1 MLGTNN
7 VKANAT
13 IGGIAIAV
21 LLTVLMAMSPMTGLV
36 DNQTETAEFVE
47 INETED
53 EDFFALPDTIEKTEY
68 ELDASRELIGA
79 RDSTSKTFVNEDG
92 DFVAVHSSEPLH
104 YMSDEGSWEDIDLN
118 IKATSFGWAVSE
130 NVFETRFASEVA
142 NGVAVQPNQWVDPVV
157 TGINPMLVT
166 IDESGT
172 AVQPFAVPASNAEV
186 AVGGNTI
193 RYPLAEGFD
202 IDYTVE
208 TFQVKQDLVIR
219 ERPTLEPNAAWFGLT
234 ESLRLPAGYALY
246 HGEVLLTEEI
256 TQTQDALQI
265 RNIETGELY
274 AEIPA
279 PVVMEE
285 GKEPY
290 HATFFV
296 SAMGTQVFL
305 TTAVEADWLM
315 SEDRVFP
322 LALDPSIKVTSGAG
336 GYCYV
341 YYNYCYSS
349 TSRYLYRSGSSVYYL
364 PWSKYTFSSSSA
376 LPSGATISEVAF
388 KQYYTYHS
396 GSTNAGRQVTILESC
411 GQDVRYNW
419 GVTSRSC
426 SGSLSSSYLTSNYG
440 GTAARSLTSSIW
452 NSVQGGSFG
461 GGTGWK
467 TTTLCSSSGTACSST
482 TGAHN
487 YILNAQSNNGVV
499 GVGAKLTSSSYVY
512 SYATGSGSN
521 NMYIQITYTGGTDAD
536 APTADFVPY
545 TGITSYMEGERTF
558 FMSLFD
564 MSGIDT
570 TSGNEPTLYYR
581 VNNASTWTSQA
592 ATTLGTCGTSDTDCK
607 FKATTT
613 SISAGD
619 YVEYYWKFRDLN
631 QGSNGA
637 NVGYEPALTSGQ
649 TTPTPYYFAVED
661 VVDAGN
667 AKKMTILTTDVHAG
681 SAFNPSGYMD
691 RQITY
696 FDNSHEYVFEF
707 DTSNCGTGSAA
718 CWYTSSYYFYNNWKV
733 KWLTGTSTSGTTGS
747 GTVSG
752 DNDLLLADDG
762 YLSLTADDGPGQNLI
777 FVYDSTSNDFAM
789 VGLGTQTGI
798 EEPLSGG
805 SSATQAS
812 TYGYTKAFRF
822 QVPGDITGEFANIE
836 FNASNSGAANWVCTG
851 SNGWTL
857 FIRSSSS
864 SPSCSSGYYYIY
876 STYYK
881 WNGFAIAS
889 GYYGRMASTGD
900 VTYNVAK
907 VAPEPDTYAPTIT
920 HTALADSYSP
930 DRTVTATIVDDGVP
944 PTGLNVSTTAGVG
957 PTLYYRVNS
966 GSWTSLVMD
975 PAGSATRADCATAGC
990 DWQADIENLET
1001 NDQVEYYMTAEDVST
1016 TQINDITSSTNTFE
1030 VGDPNK
1036 VFIVEWHDMGYTST
1050 YLCTYQ
1056 AVFYDVTNEFEFKYD
1071 TGCQMYYDY
1080 SAVGYMDTTRTK
1092 GETFHKGSG
1101 YAAGAMTIPSNYRV
1115 HTSST
1120 SYGHETFDLGMTS
1133 ITNYDTAISGSS
1145 NGRPYGYYCA
1155 SSYYWNTYKSSC
1167 NANIDLPDDFVFEYF
1182 GTEYNGTDSND
1193 RVQIGRQGY
1202 MYFIDSGSTALQR
1215 GVTTW
1220 SSNMPNL
1227 PYSGNSAAR
1236 PGTIAPWWGYYSSY
1250 YCYDNTNIDC
1260 SVRYRT
1266 MPFNGKGTDVDSD
1279 ITNPTS
1285 WDLVDSPIRINPSN
1299 DYLSVSADL
1308 TIEAGVV
1315 VQVAAGKGISFDGTC
1330 DSMTINGNESA
1341 HVMFEGQNGADW
1353 KGIAFTAAC
1362 AAAGGTDDRHTF
1374 SYVDFYNTS
1383 DAAIAAGSRH
1393 GSNPSAT
1400 DNVGN
1405 FTMTEVT
1412 FTNVANAIQHGSG
1425 DNTGFDLTSVSVS
1438 GADDSCLDM
1447 PDGATLTAFDLEL
1460 ENCNTN
1466 GGSADGA
1473 IKFGDGGNLMI
1484 ENSTIDNAYGNVINF
1499 VTAADDIHISNLS
1512 VTNSFTSTQTGGAI
1526 MTGGANAG
1534 SDMYVYNMN
1543 VGSGYTDGISSEA
1556 TDSFM
1561 LEMVDLGSGDITY
1574 LPGGSTSSANGPTG
1588 DMAILDDVTSG
1599 DITLARTAPGT
1610 FDQITAGDVKLSGN
1624 SPATDQVRL
1633 TSLNVGS
1640 IMVDGCG
1647 WSVGVATFSADDV
1660 SSSCSSSA
1668 APNTLVVRDGSLAHA
1683 DSTTNAVYARNSHVT
1698 LGVVDI
1704 TSSDISSTNG
1714 NYVAKASTNA
1724 DIVLIDVDYNNVDC
1738 SDRTTASCTVD
1749 VSSSAEVW
1757 YGGIAQVGLYRMAL
1771 VNGASTQVFKAGHNV
1786 VATVVDSNTGNEL
1799 FSVGTHITD
1808 NAGIAEVW
1816 VISEDESGNTYSDHH
1831 LRAFGA
1837 AGQNTTTAASSWYP
1851 SGGFGVGDSI
1861 DLLLEP
1867 APMAFDQPNMDCAW
1881 LASNQTTSGM
1891 YNPGLN
1897 AYVWDSTPM
1906 TMSAD
1911 LTLDGCHIALMGS
1924 VLTVQASATNTP
1936 VLTISNGGALT
1947 LNVSSDT
1954 GAAGTLQASTS
1965 TYPLTVA
1972 VTSGDLT
1979 VDGGTVRDL
1988 AQDSATNSALYIPSG
2003 SSLSM
2008 SNSGTIYGASAS
2020 ADDMATVKVDGGSL
2034 EIIDSSIV
2042 NTGQTG
2048 TALHIES
2055 AGATIQNIAVSNAA
2069 VGIQSYNAAPQV
2081 DGFTSTNNDVGVN
2094 VYGGMSLPTIYR
2106 STQLSGQSTGW
2117 TTYAIDLSTFLGS
2130 GDYLQVGANSIY
2142 GGGNAHPT
2150 YNYFTSKYYFITD
2163 RYNIEY
2169 EDDNGNSWNITS
2181 SSDLGYYPY
2190 GDTNAA
2196 GVHSSDDP
2204 ASGVGDVATYAGG
2217 TGGAPSWHCNYYGY
2231 SYGPNYQYGFE
2242 GYFYYFYYY
2251 WLGSGV
2257 SYPAYYY
2264 TPDEFG
2270 FGWEDIPGV
2279 TPTGSYSYYPYKYW
2293 SQYSPSSQYSGIY
2306 APPEGYAGLFGYYNV
2321 CVDYAYS
2328 YYMSSGEGARLTYPI
2343 VDISASNISKVT
2355 LYMDVLHK
2363 GADNYQDRYEFVAR
2377 AGNDPSDLGDYAR
2390 ESGTPM
2396 FKDGTINGADTGIEL
2411 GGNFAA
2417 ASFEDITVNSP
2428 NDAGMDIVGGVMAS
2442 VDDMTVNGGNY
2453 GVLVSSG
2460 ASGQVDITNVDLDG
2474 QALAGVYYTKDL
2486 GGDFTGTVQNSAG
2499 PAFKYGTNTKDPV
2512 TMSSMTIS
2520 SNNVGIEAGGSG
2532 EFTLTDVTMAN
2543 TNDVQI
2549 TGSSTMDFI
2558 EGTVDTATVTAT
2570 GTGVFNRMRLVDVTV
2585 TADGSAIDGT
2595 NVVLRSTEGD
2605 ITGMATTD
2613 SNGLAADLTFTTQVV
2628 DNSGLTTKDLTGYEA
2643 ITTAEV
2649 EYYRNSNSDNKA
2661 DFRYAFESLSLSD
2674 TSGNSESV
2682 ALTDRFTS
2690 RVCYSFSSSSYQMV
2704 ARCLSG
2710 ISTGGSRDFS
2720 DGAGGTLKE
2729 YGYYRATS
2737 GTDLQGETVM
2747 LDAPF
2752 IYLGDGSHDWNQ
2764 STFIGTAAY
2773 SFYGNMRIS
2782 ALSNADVDL
2791 YMHDSEMVATAT
2803 NEDDNTLFG
2812 IQLGYEFYS
2821 MDYDID
2827 NSILNGIATIIGSVG
2842 YGYYSD
2848 YELEHF
2854 SITNSEITHYKGYT
2868 QLTGAIQDTDM
2879 CIQLQGGD
2887 GALIDNNT
2895 FNNCATGVILE
2906 RSRYYYSHS
2915 PSEYGADNVTI
2926 SNNTFNDGRQVIWFD
2941 QNSYSDDAVVE
2952 NNVINGGNIGILLWD
2967 DKTERAT
2974 LDNNEVT
2981 ANYGLYLRAE
2991 GWTASNNIITGTGE
3005 GSSGIYTYGG
3015 NGEVIGNTVIDA
3027 HDGIVI
3033 EGPVAVS
3040 SGSVTNLCSI
3050 AGNSYS
3056 YQDSCTFTFNGGT
3069 TLYIDVDTDNYGSET
3084 SLEITKP
3091 DGSKDTWSR
3100 YSFSSNTQYSP
3111 FTSYTA
3117 SGTYTITV
3125 FDSYGDGGPD
3135 IDAYYSSSGALTG
3148 MVVSD
3153 NTVGLSSGEYAPN
3166 AQGFSFEACSGTFID
3181 SDNNSVTLSDNAMII
3196 DGCDIQDAHS
3206 VLTGTDL
3213 SASTGLWSDAGD
3225 NVNLDGT
3232 DISGFATGLYMDGGA
3247 LNMIGDASVAG
3258 SDYGVEV
3265 ENAAVTA
3272 IGASVDGGTTGTGL
3286 SMVDG
3291 AYSWIYPLD
3300 AAGLVGV
3307 YAENTEFRWD
3317 GGVST
3322 ATTAL
3327 HAVEAMG
3334 KVENL
3339 TWTDSTTQINAG
3351 TNAYVTSIGNTVDPS
3366 ALVVD
3371 STARIDEANLLDA
3384 DVNHLGEEPTQGVGV
3399 LIQTTD
3405 MSHAAYVSPNFQ
3417 PDIMSIDGDDSD
3429 WTGTLELSPADDVA
3443 PGMMSG
3449 DGTNDFMTTY
3459 IEGDDLYIAL
3469 TGEDFANSDALI
3481 YMDVTSGGSS
3491 TGYDYG
3497 GSGAHSL
3504 PFDAD
3509 FLLWADD
3516 DSSYDLYAYGFLGW
3530 GVTSLSGDSVDAD
3543 MSTSFAEFQIPF
3555 SRMGGMPS
3563 EVRIIAIVQG
3573 ESSATVSTV
3582 HPTQTIDSASS
3593 TQTFS
3598 DYLTVELGADNLD
3611 DGVLTDEVLIYRS
3624 FLGSNSPSDG
3634 KVYDVTVKHSATC
3647 GGADWAVYE
3656 DVDMSGNQDISI
3668 DILRACPT
3676 ISDDLDDVDSTEDA
3690 ASTVIDLNPLASD
3703 EQDLAADLVWSVV
3716 EGATTTVYSSSLL
3729 PADGLVEWDLTG
3741 QTFTITPVA
3750 DQFGTVEFTLTVT
3763 DSNGLSVDRNIDFTI
3778 AGVNDAPEICY
3789 RPQGG
3794 EVCESTIVL
3803 YGNAANPN
3811 LIPEDQLQDGAS
3823 PNDVVLS
3830 TVANQGNS
3838 AVNLIKDMSNENDP
3852 QVQTYTWDVTVE
3864 ENCPLFTATVDSNTN
3879 LHFVGLSGRDFHA
3892 GGSCDI
3898 TMSLTDDGAENTDAN
3913 DEVITVYVVP
3923 ENDAPEIV
3931 NQWDSNAGETI
3942 TWASNGTTVEN
3953 YAGEWGIRVLED
3965 TTDSD
3970 ALTFD
3975 LSGLKSDVD
3984 NDDSDLYWVMS
3995 PTIDPVT
4002 NRPYCTSNNYFSYT
4016 ISGDTLTLDLVP
4028 NAATNAPAYEIDYNQ
4043 NGGVNQEKPSGKN
4056 FCEMDLFLYDST
4068 EAPAGHAYDLY
4079 GAEYV
4084 QGSDVH
4090 TVEITVENVDEQIPD
4105 FAIVDESGFNFNG
4118 VTNVMTGTWV
4128 PTTVSI
4134 EAGGDEGPYNNE
4146 QMLKISF
4153 FADGS
4158 TEAPRDPIYVAAPA
4172 FGETIDIDSEV
4183 FITSTSSIVWV
4194 EVDALTCV
4202 GESCDMTLPVDQR
4215 FFMDNDAH
4223 GATTLPNSINYWVE
4237 PGAYGDSSER
4247 RPFLEDKDWCNNVMY
4262 STQVASINVCD
4273 AAERGRG
4280 EFPVTEQNLPDVV
4293 SVIGAAG
4300 VPSFAP
4306 SIVAVALA
4314 GFLISALALAGRRD
4328 EEDEEVVEETIVDD
4342 ETAVSP
4348 VIATILMVAI
4358 TVVLS
4363 GVIYVWASSL
4373 ADTDVK
4379 GVPRITF
4386 EIETVD
4392 GFEADD
4398 GHWKISVQQTEVELA
4413 TQAVIV
4419 KLFYQD
4425 ATGSL
4430 QVDEYNLANPEGV
4443 YGFNP
4448 ANSDSQVSF
4457 VDSVNRVGDQAQSTF
4472 NVGDVIYV
4480 RTHLSDGTPLDD
4492 VTITISY
4499 SPEVGD
4505 GAQLRTY
4512 DGLSYDKLA

>member
-13 IGGIAIAV
+13 VGGIGIAI
-21 LLTVLMAMSPMTGLV
+21 LLTILMAMSPMTGLV
-36 DNQTETAEFVE
+36 DNQAETAEFVE

-53 EDFFALPDTIEKTEY
+53 EDYFALPETIERTEY

-79 RDSTSKTFVNEDG
+79 RDSTSKTFVNDNGE
-92 DFVAVHSSEPLH
+92 FVAVHSSDPIH

-118 IKATSFGWAVSE
+118 IKATSFGWEVSE
-130 NVFETRFASEVA
+130 NTFETRFASEVA
-142 NGVAVQPNQWVDPVV
+142 NGVAVQPSQWVDPVI

-172 AVQPFAVPASNAEV
+172 AVQPFAAPASNAEV

-208 TFQVKQDLVIR
+208 TFQVKQNLVIR
-219 ERPTLEPNAAWFGLT
+219 ERPTLEPAAAWFGLT
-234 ESLRLPAGYALY
+234 ESLRLPVGYALY
-246 HGEVLLTEEI
+246 HGEVLLNEEI

-279 PVVMEE
+279 PVVIEE
-285 GKEPY
+285 GKAPY

-296 SAMGTQVFL
+296 SAMGSQIFL

-315 SEDRVFP
+315 SEERVFP

-349 TSRYLYRSGSSVYYL
+349 TSRYLYRSGSSVYYM
-364 PWSKYTFSSSSA
+364 PWSKYTFTSTSA
-376 LPSGATISEVAF
+376 LPSGATISEISF
-388 KQYYTYHS
+388 KQYYSYHS
-396 GSTNAGRQVTILESC
+396 GSTSGGRSVTVLESC

-419 GVTSRSC
+419 QVTTRSC
-426 SGSLSSSYLTSNYG
+426 SGALSSSYMTSNYG
-440 GTAARSLTSSIW
+440 GTAAQSLTSSIW
-452 NSVQGGSFG
+452 NSVSAGTFG

-467 TTTLCSSSGTACSST
+467 TTTICSSSGTACSAS
-482 TGAHN
+482 TGAHT
-487 YILNAQSNNGVV
+487 YITNAQSNNGVV
-499 GVGAKLTSSSYVY
+499 GIGAKLTSSSYVY

-536 APTADFVPY
+536 SPTADFVPY
-545 TGITSYMEGERTF
+545 SGLTSYMEGERTF
-558 FMSLFD
+558 FIELFD
-564 MSGIDT
+564 ISGIDT

-581 VNNASTWTSQA
+581 VNNATTWSNQA
-592 ATTLGTCGTSDTDCK
+592 ATTLGTCGTSDTTCK
-607 FKATTT
+607 FKAATG

-637 NVGYEPALTSGQ
+637 NVGYEPALTTGQ
-649 TTPTPYYFAVED
+649 TTPTPYYFFVDD
-661 VVDAGN
+661 VANAGN

-681 SAFNPSGYMD
+681 SQFNPSGYMD

-707 DTSNCGTGSAA
+707 DTSSCGTGSAA

-762 YLSLTADDGPGQNLI
+762 FLTLTADDGPGQNLI
-777 FVYDSTSNDFAM
+777 FVYDATANDFAM

-798 EEPLSGG
+798 DEPLSGG

-812 TYGYTKAFRF
+812 TYGYTKAYRF
-822 QVPGDITGEFANIE
+822 QVPGGITGEFANID
-836 FNASNSGAANWVCTG
+836 FNATTSGAANWVCTG

-900 VTYNVAK
+900 VSYNVAK
-907 VAPEPDTYAPTIT
+907 VAPEPDTFAPTIT

-966 GSWTSLVMD
+966 GSWSSVVMD
-975 PAGSATRADCATAGC
+975 PADSAATRASCATAGC
-990 DWQADIENLET
+990 DWNADIENLET
-1001 NDQVEYYMTAEDVST
+1001 NDMVDYYISAQDVST
-1016 TQINDITSSTNTFE
+1016 TQTNYVNSSTNSFE

-1120 SYGHETFDLGMTS
+1120 AYGHESFDLGMTA

-1167 NANIDLPDDFVFEYF
+1167 NANIDLPDDFTFEYF

-1202 MYFIDSGSTALQR
+1202 MYFIDSGSTALER

-1285 WDLVDSPIRINPSN
+1285 WDLVDSPIRINPST

-1315 VQVAAGKGISFDGTC
+1315 VQVASGKGISFDGTC
-1330 DSMTINGNESA
+1330 DSMTVNGNDSA
-1341 HVMFEGQNGADW
+1341 HVKFEGQNGADW

-1362 AAAGGTDDRHTF
+1362 TTAGGTDDRHTF
-1374 SYVDFYNTS
+1374 SYADFYNTS

-1393 GSNPSAT
+1393 GSNPSANA
-1400 DNVGN
+1400 NVGN

-1412 FTNVANAIQHGSG
+1412 FTNVGNAIQHGSG
-1425 DNTGFDLTSVSVS
+1425 DNTVFDLTSVSVTGS
-1438 GADDSCLDM
+1438 DDSCLDM
-1447 PDGATLTAFDLEL
+1447 PDGATLNAFDLDL

-1473 IKFGDGGNLMI
+1473 IRFGDGGNLMI
-1484 ENSTIDNAYGNVINF
+1484 ENSTIDDAYGNVINF
-1499 VTAADDIHISNLS
+1499 VTAADDIHISNLT
-1512 VTNSFTSTQTGGAI
+1512 VTNSFGTTQTGGAI
-1526 MTGGANAG
+1526 LAGGANAG
-1534 SDMYVYNMN
+1534 SDLYVYNMD
-1543 VGSGYTDGISSEA
+1543 VGTGYTSGITSEA
-1556 TDSFM
+1556 TDSFI
-1561 LEMVDLGSGDITY
+1561 LEDVDIGTGAIAY
-1574 LPGGSTSSANGPTG
+1574 LPGGSTSSANGPSG

-1599 DITLARTAPGT
+1599 AITLARTAPGT
-1610 FDQITAGDVKLSGN
+1610 FEMITSSGDITLSGN
-1624 SPATDQVRL
+1624 SPVTTQVRL
-1633 TSLNVGS
+1633 NS
-1640 IMVDGCG
+1640 INAMALLIDGCG
-1647 WSVGVATFSADDV
+1647 WNVAYETFTADEF

-1668 APNTLVVRDGSLAHA
+1668 APNTVVVKDGTLAHI
-1683 DSTTNAVYARNSHVT
+1683 DSATNAIYSRNSHVT
-1698 LGVVDI
+1698 LGSVAV
-1704 TSSDISSTNG
+1704 TSSVISSSNS
-1714 NYVAKASTNA
+1714 NYVAKGSTNG
-1724 DIVLIDVDYNNVDC
+1724 DIVMIDVDYNTADC
-1738 SDRTTASCTVD
+1738 EADRANSTCTVD
-1749 VSSSAEVW
+1749 SSSSADI
-1757 YGGIAQVGLYRMAL
+1757 YFGGLANVGLYRMAL
-1771 VNGASTQVFKAGHNV
+1771 VNQVQTQVFKAGHNV
-1786 VATVVDSNTGNEL
+1786 VATVIDSSTGNEL
-1799 FSVGTHITD
+1799 FAVGTHITD
-1808 NAGIAEVW
+1808 ATGYASVW
-1816 VISEDESGNTYSDHH
+1816 VVTEDDSGNTYTDHH
-1831 LRAFGA
+1831 LRAYGA
-1837 AGQNTTTAASSWYP
+1837 AGQNNTVTTSAWYP
-1851 SGGFGVGDSI
+1851 SGGFSVGDTI

-1867 APMAFDQPNMDCAW
+1867 APMAFDQPNMDCNW
-1881 LASNQTTSGM
+1881 LATNTTTSGM

-1911 LTLDGCHIALMGS
+1911 LTLDGCHIVLMGS
-1924 VLTVQASATNTP
+1924 VLTVQSTATNTP
-1936 VLTISNGGALT
+1936 VLTLSNGGALT

-1954 GAAGTLQASTS
+1954 GASGTLQASTS
-1965 TYPLTVA
+1965 TYPLTLDITA
-1972 VTSGDLT
+1972 GDLT
-1979 VDGGTVRDL
+1979 VEGGTIRDL
-1988 AQDSATNSALYIPSG
+1988 AQDTTTNSALYIGSG
-2003 SSLSM
+2003 SSLTM

-2020 ADDMATVKVDGGSL
+2020 ADDMATVKVDSGSL
-2034 EIIDSSIV
+2034 TIIDSSIV

-2048 TALHIES
+2048 TALHVES

-2081 DGFTSTNNDVGVN
+2081 DGFTSTNNDVGID

-2130 GDYLQVGANSIY
+2130 GDYLQLGANSIY

-2150 YNYFTSKYYFITD
+2150 YNYFTSKYYMITD
-2163 RYNIEY
+2163 RYNIEI
-2169 EDDNGNSWNITS
+2169 EDDNGNTWNVTS

-2190 GDTNAA
+2190 SAN
-2196 GVHSSDDP
+2196 DP
-2204 ASGVGDVATYAGG
+2204 ASGQNGVATYAGG
-2217 TGGAPSWHCNYYGY
+2217 DGGAPSWHCNYYGY

-2257 SYPAYYY
+2257 SYPDYYY

-2270 FGWEDIPGV
+2270 FGWEDIPNV

-2293 SQYSPSSQYSGIY
+2293 SQYSPSSQYGGIY
-2306 APPEGYAGLFGYYNV
+2306 APPEGYSGLFGYYNV

-2328 YYMSSGEGARLTYPI
+2328 YYMNSGQGARMTFPI
-2343 VDISASNISKVT
+2343 VDISASNISSVT

-2363 GADNYQDRYEFVAR
+2363 GNDNYQDRYEFVAR
-2377 AGNDPSDLGDYAR
+2377 SGDDPSDLGDYAR
-2390 ESGTPM
+2390 ESGTPL
-2396 FKDGTINGADTGIEL
+2396 FRDGTINGADTGIEL

-2417 ASFEDITVNSP
+2417 ADFSNITVNSP
-2428 NDAGMDIVGGVMAS
+2428 TDAGMDVIGGVMAS
-2442 VDDMTVNGGNY
+2442 VDDLTVNSGNY

-2474 QALAGVYYTKDL
+2474 QSLAGVYYTKDL
-2486 GGDFTGTVQNSAG
+2486 GGDFTGTVANSAG
-2499 PAFKYGTNTKDPV
+2499 AAFKYGPNTQDPV
-2512 TMSSMTIS
+2512 SMSGMTIS

-2532 EFTLTDVTMAN
+2532 DFTLTDVTMAN
-2543 TNDVQI
+2543 TNDITI
-2549 TGSSTMDFI
+2549 TGSSTIDFI
-2558 EGTVDTATVTAT
+2558 EGTIDTSTVTASS
-2570 GTGVFNRMRLVDVTV
+2570 TGVLNRMRLLDVTV
-2585 TADGSAIDGT
+2585 SADGDAVDGT
-2595 NVVLRSTEGD
+2595 NVIVRDGD
-2605 ITGMATTD
+2605 GALSGMAVTNATGVAED
-2613 SNGLAADLTFTTQVV
+2613 ITFTTQVV
-2628 DNSGLTTKDLTGYEA
+2628 DNSGLTTKNLAGYQA

-2649 EYYRNSNSDNKA
+2649 DYFWNNSNDNAA
-2661 DFRYAFESLSLSD
+2661 DFRYAFETLSLTD
-2674 TSGNSESV
+2674 ASGNTDSI
-2682 ALTDRFTS
+2682 ALTDRFTA
-2690 RVCYSFSSSSYQMV
+2690 RVCYNYQSTSYDMV

-2710 ISTGGSRDFS
+2710 ISTGGTRTFD
-2720 DGAGGTLKE
+2720 DGNGGTLEE
-2729 YGYYRATS
+2729 YGYYRAAS

-2752 IYLGDGSHDWNQ
+2752 MYLGSGSHDWNQ
-2764 STFIGTAAY
+2764 STFIATSAY
-2773 SFYGNMRIS
+2773 TFYGAMRIYSS
-2782 ALSNADVDL
+2782 ANAEVNF
-2791 YMHDSEMVATAT
+2791 YMHDSELIAVSP
-2803 NEDDNTLFG
+2803 NEDDGNVFG
-2812 IQLGYEFYS
+2812 VQIGYQFYS
-2821 MDYDID
+2821 MNYDIH
-2827 NSILNGIATIIGSVG
+2827 NSTLNGLQTLIGSVG
-2842 YGYYSD
+2842 YGYYSN
-2848 YELEHF
+2848 YELDFF
-2854 SITNSEITHYKGYT
+2854 SVTDSTISHHKGYT

-2887 GALIDNNT
+2887 GAVIDGNT
-2895 FNNCATGVILE
+2895 FNNCAAGVIME
-2906 RSRYYYSHS
+2906 RSPYYYSHS

-2926 SNNTFNDGRQVIWFD
+2926 SNNTFNNGRQVIWFD
-2941 QNSYSDDAVVE
+2941 SNSYADDAVVE
-2952 NNVINGGNIGILLWD
+2952 NNVIDGGNIGVILWD
-2967 DKTERAT
+2967 DKTVRAT
-2974 LDNNEVT
+2974 ISDNTIT
-2981 ANYGLYLRAE
+2981 ANYALYLRSE
-2991 GWTASNNIITGTGE
+2991 GWTATDNVITGLGE
-3005 GSSGIYTYGG
+3005 GSAGVFTSGG
-3015 NGEVIGNTVIDA
+3015 NGVLSGNTVTDA

-3033 EGPVAVS
+3033 DGPVAAA

-3050 AGNSYS
+3050 SENGYS
-3056 YQDSCTFTFNGGT
+3056 SIDTCSFTFPGGGT
-3069 TLYIDVDTDNYGSET
+3069 MYVDLGTDSWGYEV

-3091 DGSKDTWSR
+3091 DGTTDSWST
-3100 YSFSSNTQYSP
+3100 YSFSSNTEYSP
-3111 FTSYTA
+3111 LTSYTA
-3117 SGTYTITV
+3117 AGNYTLTV
-3125 FDSYGDGGPD
+3125 RDSYGDGGAD
-3135 IDAYYSSSGALTG
+3135 IDVYYSTSGALTG

-3153 NTVGLSSGEYAPN
+3153 NTIQLSSGEYAPN
-3166 AQGFSFEACSGTFID
+3166 AQGFLFEDCSGTFID
-3181 SDNNSVTLSDNAMII
+3181 SDNNTVILSDNAMIV
-3196 DGCDIQDAHS
+3196 DGCDVQDAHS
-3206 VLTGTDL
+3206 VLTGTGL
-3213 SASTGLWSDAGD
+3213 TASNGIYSDAGD
-3225 NVNLDGT
+3225 NIAFDGT
-3232 DISGFATGLYMDGGA
+3232 NISGFATGLYMDGGA
-3247 LNMIGDASVAG
+3247 LNMVGDAIVAG
-3258 SDYGVEV
+3258 TEFGIDAN
-3265 ENAAVTA
+3265 NAAVTA
-3272 IGASVDGGTTGTGL
+3272 IGAAVDGGSAGIGL
-3286 SMVDG
+3286 SMTDG
-3291 AYSWIYPLD
+3291 QYSWIYPLD
-3300 AAGLVGV
+3300 AAGLTGV
-3307 YAENTEFRWD
+3307 YVDNTEFRWD
-3317 GGVST
+3317 GGIST

-3327 HAVEAMG
+3327 EVVNAMG

-3351 TNAYVTSIGNTVDPS
+3351 TNAYVTSIGNTITPS

-3384 DVNHLGEEPTQGVGV
+3384 DVNHLGAEPTQGVGV

-3417 PDIMSIDGDDSD
+3417 PDIMTIDGDDAD
-3429 WTGTLELSPADDVA
+3429 WTGTMELSPADDVA
-3443 PGMMSG
+3443 PGKMSG

-3497 GSGAHSL
+3497 GNGAHAL

-3530 GVTSLSGDSVDAD
+3530 GVTSLSSDAVDAD
-3543 MSTSFAEFQIPF
+3543 MSTSFAEFQVPF
-3555 SRMGGMPS
+3555 SRMGGMPD

-3573 ESSATVSTV
+3573 ESSSTVSTV
-3582 HPTQTIDSASS
+3582 HPGQTIDSASS

-3598 DYLTVELGADNLD
+3598 DYMTVELGADNLD
-3611 DGVLTDEVLIYRS
+3611 DGVLSDEVLTYRS
-3624 FLGSNSPSDG
+3624 FLGSNTPSDG

-3647 GGADWAVYE
+3647 GGADWAEYNNVN
-3656 DVDMSGNQDISI
+3656 MSANQDIMI
-3668 DILRACPT
+3668 DILRACPSL
-3676 ISDDLDDVDSTEDA
+3676 SDDLADIDTTEDA
-3690 ASTVIDLNPLASD
+3690 ASTVVNLNPLASD
-3703 EQDLAADLVWSVV
+3703 EQDSADDLTWTIQ
-3716 EGATTTVYSSSLL
+3716 EGTTTTVYSSSLM
-3729 PADGLVEWDLTG
+3729 PADGLVTWDLTG
-3741 QTFTITPVA
+3741 QTFTVTPVA

-3763 DSNGLSVDRNIDFTI
+3763 DSNGLSVDRTIDFTI

-3794 EVCESTIVL
+3794 ETCETTIVL
-3803 YGNAANPN
+3803 YGNADNPN

-3838 AVNLIKDMSNENDP
+3838 AVNLIKDMANENDP
-3852 QVQTYTWDVTVE
+3852 QVQTYTWNVSVE
-3864 ENCPLFTATVDSNTN
+3864 DNCPLFTASVDSNTN

-3898 TMSLTDDGAENTDAN
+3898 TMSLMDDGAENTNAV

-3931 NQWDSNAGETI
+3931 NAWDSNAGETI
-3942 TWASNGTTVEN
+3942 TWAANGTTVEN

-4002 NRPYCTSNNYFSYT
+4002 NRPYCTSNNYFTYT

-4056 FCEMDLFLYDST
+4056 FCEMDLFLYDSA
-4068 EAPAGHAYDLY
+4068 EAPTGHAYDLY

-4105 FAIVDESGFNFNG
+4105 FAIVDESGFDFNG
-4118 VTNVMTGTWV
+4118 VSNIMTGTWV

-4134 EAGGDEGPYNNE
+4134 EAGGDEGPYNNQ
-4146 QMLKISF
+4146 QMLKVSF
-4153 FADGS
+4153 YADGS
-4158 TEAPRDPIYVAAPA
+4158 TETPRDSVYVAAPA
-4172 FGETIDIDSEV
+4172 FGETIEVSSEV
-4183 FITSTSSIVWV
+4183 FVTSTSSIVWV
-4194 EVDALTCV
+4194 EVDALTCI

-4215 FFMDNDAH
+4215 FFVDSDAH

-4280 EFPVTEQNLPDVV
+4280 EFPISGQDLPDVV

-4314 GFLISALALAGRRD
+4314 GFLVSALALAGRRD

-4386 EIETVD
+4386 EIEDID
-4392 GFEADD
+4392 GTNVDD
-4398 GHWKISVQQTEVELA
+4398 GHWRIVVQSTEVELA
-4413 TQAVIV
+4413 TQAVKV
-4419 KLFYQD
+4419 KLFYTD
-4425 ATGSL
+4425 AAGNL
-4430 QVDEYNLANPEGV
+4430 VVDEYNLANPEGV
-4443 YGFNP
+4443 YGFSP
-4448 ANSDSQVSF
+4448 ANSDAQVTF
-4457 VDSVNRVGDQAQSTF
+4457 IDSVNRQGDQVQSTF
-4472 NVGDVIYV
+4472 NTGDTIFV
-4480 RTHLSDGTPLDD
+4480 RTHLSDGTPLEDI
-4492 VTITISY
+4492 TITISY
-4499 SPEVGD
+4499 SPEVGE

-4512 DGLSYDKLA
+4512 SGLSYDVAA